1 MKHLKS
7 EFDKLTFREFLAYS
21 LAIFSMGAA
30 VICIFFALFLPPK
43 GEIHASVLTYFG
55 LTCGFVGA
63 LLGISI
69 HYSNELN
76 KFKAAINEH
85 LAELRE
91 AHSET
96 SKIKKFDY
104 VK

>member
-1 MKHLKS
+1 MKHLKT
-7 EFDKLTFREFLAYS
+7 EFDKLTFREFLAYF

-30 VICIFFALFLPPK
+30 IVCIFFALFMPPK

-85 LAELRE
+85 LEELHTYNRQ
-91 AHSET
+91 S
-96 SKIKKFDY
+96 SKI
-104 VK
+104 